1 MHSRKSSQRGSS
13 SATSLLGLL
22 RAGWDH
28 DGSVDPRAV
37 MTAYAAAWLAGTL
50 MPGAPAGMG
59 VREMVLTLE
68 LEPALGPTQ
77 AAALALALRLVTT
90 AGDLLTALLGHFLP
104 LTENPTSPPAL
115 PGTGAP

>member
-1 MHSRKSSQRGSS
+1 M
-13 SATSLLGLL
+13 
-22 RAGWDH
+22 
-28 DGSVDPRAV
+28 DPRAV

-68 LEPALGPTQ
+68 LEPALGSTQ

-90 AGDLLTALLGHFLP
+90 AGDLFTAFLGHSLP
-104 LTENPTSPPAL
+104 LPENPNSPPAL